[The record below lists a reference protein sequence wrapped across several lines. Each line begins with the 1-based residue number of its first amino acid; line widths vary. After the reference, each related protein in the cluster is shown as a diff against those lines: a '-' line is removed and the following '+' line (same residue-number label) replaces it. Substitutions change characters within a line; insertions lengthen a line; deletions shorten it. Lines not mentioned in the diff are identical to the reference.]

1 MKVAVTGAAGLLGR
15 AAVDA
20 LTAGGI
26 EVLAVDRHFPRTTP
40 GIPHLRADLN
50 DLGQVYGAL
59 ADQDAVLH
67 LAAIPA
73 PTGLPAEEVFRNNT
87 TAAFH
92 VYEAAARL
100 GIQRVVSA
108 SSVSAYGFPFQHR
121 WSVPEYFPLDE
132 AHPLLPQDSYGLSKA
147 VGEQIAEA
155 YTRRGAGDAVSLRI
169 SHVVDDTTIKRLL
182 AVAAENPG
190 RFAPELWSY
199 VHVRDVAQ
207 ACLLA
212 LTRPLDGRHVAVHVT
227 AADTY
232 SALPT
237 DTLLARWFPD
247 VPIREHEATERWS
260 LLDAGTSRSVLA
272 YQPTYSWA
280 SSRTAEH
287 EENA

>member
-15 AAVDA
+15 TAVTA
-20 LTAGGI
+20 LTAAGI
-26 EVLAVDRHFPRTTP
+26 EVLAVDRQFSHLTP
-40 GIPHLRADLN
+40 GIAPLRADLN

-59 ADQDAVLH
+59 AGQDAVLH

-87 TAAFH
+87 AATFH

-100 GIQRVVSA
+100 GIRRVVSA
-108 SSVSAYGFPFQHR
+108 SSISAYGFPFQHR
-121 WSVPEYFPLDE
+121 WSVPDYFPIDE
-132 AHPLLPQDSYGLSKA
+132 GHPLLPQDSYGLSKA

-155 YTRRGAGDAVSLRI
+155 YVRRGAGDAVSLRI
-169 SHVVDDTTIKRLL
+169 SHVVDDTTIKPLL
-182 AVAAENPG
+182 AITAKDPAK
-190 RFAPELWSY
+190 FAPELWSY

-227 AADTY
+227 AAGTT
-232 SALPT
+232 STLPT
-237 DTLLARWFPD
+237 DELLARWFPE
-247 VPIREHEATERWS
+247 VPIREHEADEHWS
-260 LLDAGTSRSVLA
+260 LIDASTGRSVLA
-272 YQPTYSWA
+272 YEPTYSW
-280 SSRTAEH
+280 TTEQ